1 MKSMFEDC
9 SSLEEV
15 DVSSLNTASVKD
27 MSRMFAGCASL
38 KALDMS
44 SFSTEATLT
53 ADEMLEGCA
62 SLVLLDMSTFNPD
75 LVRDNRAS
83 INNVT
88 KIQKLS
94 LPAGVENKDFE
105 TPPTSRSKSLEHD
118 ATKTEIPE
126 MTTENVSQNAAQG
139 TIENEYVAELQIAG
153 NAPLGVFSDAQ
164 AESEVN
170 QSQNMTGEQPGTP
183 LLLNILDALTM
194 SGAEVLTESIER
206 IGNAEDAR
214 SFPQLTLPIKLLAT
228 TILLIIVIPTTI
240 LSLRDR
246 RK

>member
-1 MKSMFEDC
+1 MVE
-9 SSLEEV
+9 
-15 DVSSLNTASVKD
+15 
-27 MSRMFAGCASL
+27 
-38 KALDMS
+38 
-44 SFSTEATLT
+44 
-53 ADEMLEGCA
+53 
-62 SLVLLDMSTFNPD
+62 SLVATKFATSFKDVP
-75 LVRDNRAS
+75 S
-83 INNVT
+83 I
-88 KIQKLS
+88 I
-94 LPAGVENKDFE
+94 
-105 TPPTSRSKSLEHD
+105 TSRSKSLEHD

-206 IGNAEDAR
+206 IGNAEDIPLIEKHLHSRSPGIRESAR
-214 SFPQLTLPIKLLAT
+214 FAIERIKLGGN
-228 TILLIIVIPTTI
+228 
-240 LSLRDR
+240 
-246 RK
+246 